1 MVFGCLN
8 GRGVPTGFVGE
19 QEMRD
24 CTADPRRYEQLSEE
38 TRTLAHD
45 MKDPDARWFMR
56 MFARGYQVLAEQ
68 A

>member
-1 MVFGCLN
+1 
-8 GRGVPTGFVGE
+8 
-19 QEMRD
+19 MRD